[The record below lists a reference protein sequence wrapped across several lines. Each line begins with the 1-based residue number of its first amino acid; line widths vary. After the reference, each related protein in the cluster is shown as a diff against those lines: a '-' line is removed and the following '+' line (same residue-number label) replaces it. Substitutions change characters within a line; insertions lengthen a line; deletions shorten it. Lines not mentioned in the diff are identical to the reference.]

1 MHTISNTVERK
12 FVNSID
18 LSNLEIETDG
28 GWQPV
33 STIHKT
39 VPYTV
44 WKIET
49 ASGLSLECADTHIL
63 FNEHFDE
70 IFTKDI
76 VENHT
81 RIITQ
86 NGVDLI
92 TKVFKKNHKEN
103 MFDVTVA
110 HPDHRFYT
118 NDILSHNT
126 TIINALSYALYG
138 QALTNIKRDN
148 LINKTNS
155 KNMLV
160 TVNFEKE
167 GISYFIERGRRPNLL
182 KYFVANQEQEQTEEQ
197 QGDSRE
203 TQKNINHMLGMG
215 PEMFKHLVALNTYTQ
230 PFLSLNANDQRNI
243 IEQLLGITLLS
254 EKAEKLKDQ
263 NKQTKDMI
271 TEEDYHIKAVQ
282 DANGRIEDQITNLRR
297 RQHLW
302 KVKRKEDSEKLQAE
316 ISELSHVDIN
326 QELKLHADLAKW
338 TTKNNKQQQLQK
350 DITQIEA
357 QITRAEHDATRTQTA
372 LIAAHDGTC
381 SQCGQG
387 INHLKSHKE
396 HLKQAEKTNNES
408 NNFLKGLQA
417 KAKKLEAK
425 QETLPA
431 CPETVYSNVD
441 EAHGHKSTVAMLGSQ
456 LQHKLDESDPYAD
469 QISEMESATVEK
481 INYNTVNKLARI
493 RDHQEFL
500 LKLLT
505 NKDSFIR
512 KRIIEQ
518 NLNFLNK
525 RLTHYLDK
533 MGLPHTVRFMNDL
546 TVEIQELGR
555 DLDFDNLSRGER
567 NRLILSL
574 SWTFRDVWESL
585 YQPINVLFVDE
596 LIDSGLDSSGV
607 ENALAILK
615 HMARDRKKSVW
626 LVSHKDELSGRVGNV
641 LNVIKENGFTSYS
654 TDVEVA

>member
-1 MHTISNTVERK
+1 MSVGNQTQAINFNRE
-12 FVNSID
+12 D
-18 LSNLEIETDG
+18 LTLVLGENLDLG
-28 GWQPV
+28 GDD
-33 STIHKT
+33 HG
-39 VPYTV
+39 
-44 WKIET
+44 
-49 ASGLSLECADTHIL
+49 A
-63 FNEHFDE
+63 
-70 IFTKDI
+70 
-76 VENHT
+76 
-81 RIITQ
+81 R
-86 NGVDLI
+86 NG
-92 TKVFKKNHKEN
+92 TGK
-103 MFDVTVA
+103 
-110 HPDHRFYT
+110 
-118 NDILSHNT
+118 T

-138 QALTNIKRDN
+138 HALTNIKRDN
-148 LINKTNS
+148 LINKTNG

-160 TVNFEKE
+160 TVEFEKE
-167 GISYFIERGRRPNLL
+167 EISYRIERGRRPNLL

-203 TQKNINHMLGMG
+203 TQKNISHMLGMG
-215 PEMFKHLVALNTYTQ
+215 SEMFKHIVALNTYTQ

-271 TEEDYHIKAVQ
+271 TEEEYRIKAVQ
-282 DANGRIEDQITNLRR
+282 DANGRIEEQIKNLCR

-302 KVKRKEDSEKLQAE
+302 KTKRDENSEKLQSE
-316 ISELSHVDIN
+316 IDDLSHVDIN
-326 QELKLHADLAKW
+326 QELKLHTDLAKW

-350 DITQIEA
+350 DIIQLEHQI
-357 QITRAEHDATRTQTA
+357 IRAKRDVTRTQATYV
-372 LIAAHDGTC
+372 AAQDGTC

-396 HLKQAEKTNNES
+396 HLEQAEKAGNES
-408 NNFLKGLQA
+408 DNFLRELQT
-417 KAKKLEAK
+417 KTKKIEVK
-425 QETLPA
+425 QETLPS
-431 CPETVYSNVD
+431 CPETVYCNVND
-441 EAHGHKSTVAMLGSQ
+441 AHNHKSTVTMLESQ
-456 LQHKLDESDPYAD
+456 LQHKIDENDPYTD
-469 QISEMESATVEK
+469 QISEMKSTAAEK
-481 INYNTVNKLARI
+481 INYNTVNELARI

-518 NLNFLNK
+518 NLSFLNK
-525 RLTHYLDK
+525 RLTYYLDK

-546 TVEIQELGR
+546 NVEIQELGR

-607 ENALAILK
+607 ENALAVLK

-641 LNVIKENGFTSYS
+641 LKVIKEHGFTSYN